1 MEEKKKKGIHGLT
14 LTPLKHPIMRTNLMQ
29 TIGVKR
35 NKTEPEDY
43 RQRFLKWAEN
53 QDAGYRDYLLSLTES
68 QQVRKLA

>member
-1 MEEKKKKGIHGLT
+1 MTEAKKKGIHGLT

-29 TIGVKR
+29 VMSAK
-35 NKTEPEDY
+35 KTEEPEDY

-53 QDAGYRDYLLSLTES
+53 QEPGYRDYLLSLTES